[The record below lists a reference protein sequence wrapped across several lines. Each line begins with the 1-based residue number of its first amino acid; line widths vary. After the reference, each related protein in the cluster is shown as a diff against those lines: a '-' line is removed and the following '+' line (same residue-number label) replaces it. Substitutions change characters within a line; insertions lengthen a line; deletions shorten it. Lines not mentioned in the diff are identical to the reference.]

1 MHEACLLQDGK
12 SATTGGL
19 ASVVCSL
26 DMRRNSHFGENIV
39 ASAVQKPFVG
49 LAKARACEACKG
61 LFLVGFNMC

>member
-1 MHEACLLQDGK
+1 MKRVCFRMASRQRALQ
-12 SATTGGL
+12 L